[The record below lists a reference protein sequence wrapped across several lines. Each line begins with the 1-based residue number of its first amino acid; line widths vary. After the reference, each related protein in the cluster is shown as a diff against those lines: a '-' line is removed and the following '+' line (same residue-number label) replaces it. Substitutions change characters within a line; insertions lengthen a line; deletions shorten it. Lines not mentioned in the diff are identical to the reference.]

1 MSENNENLF
10 NNQVFVNNLKY
21 YMKEKGV
28 TQKEIA
34 EILGMSQGAISDWM
48 NWRSYPRMDKLQKLA
63 EFFEVEKSD
72 LVEDKS
78 VKSKYFLYKK
88 VNALEKKLRE
98 SPEAVELF
106 IAIEELSSEDR
117 EMVKAFID
125 RLRRSE
131 N

>member
-48 NWRSYPRMDKLQKLA
+48 GLRSYPRMDKLQKLS
-63 EFFEVEKSD
+63 EFFEIEKSD

-78 VKSKYFLYKK
+78 VKSKYFLYKE
-88 VNALEKKLRE
+88 VSALEKKLRE